1 MEYDFDKVIARR
13 NTGSLK
19 WDIAEDE
26 LPLWVADMDFATA
39 PAIRKAVEKRA
50 AHGIFGYSIL
60 PEAWYRAYM
69 EWWEKRHHFSIQKE
83 WLIFTTGVVPAISTA
98 VRRLTAPA
106 ENVLV
111 QTPCYNIFFNSIRN
125 NGRNIVQSP
134 LDYENGTYSVNW
146 EKLEKNLSDPQTTL
160 MILCNPQNPTG
171 VIWDRETLQ
180 RIGEL
185 CHRYG
190 VTVLSDE
197 IHCDLTEPGKEYIPF
212 ASVSE
217 NNRRISVTCISPT
230 KAFNLAGL
238 QTAAVVAPDEKLRH
252 KMWRALNTDEVAEP
266 NAFAV
271 DAAVAAFTESEEWL
285 DALRAY
291 LWENK
296 SYAEEYLKREVPQ
309 IGVISGEATYLMWLD
324 CTEIAG
330 DARAFYKFLRREKKV
345 FLSDGG
351 QFGDNGRGFLRLN
364 VACPRSILEQGLK
377 RFRQG
382 AEEWK
387 SDRIQ

>member
-1 MEYDFDKVIARR
+1 M
-13 NTGSLK
+13 
-19 WDIAEDE
+19 
-26 LPLWVADMDFATA
+26 
-39 PAIRKAVEKRA
+39 
-50 AHGIFGYSIL
+50 
-60 PEAWYRAYM
+60 
-69 EWWEKRHHFSIQKE
+69 
-83 WLIFTTGVVPAISTA
+83 
-98 VRRLTAPA
+98 
-106 ENVLV
+106 
-111 QTPCYNIFFNSIRN
+111 
-125 NGRNIVQSP
+125 QSP
-134 LDYENGTYSVNW
+134 LRYENGTYSVDW
-146 EKLEKNLSDPQTTL
+146 EDLEKNLSDPQTTL

-171 VIWDRETLQ
+171 VIWNRETLQ

-197 IHCDLTEPGKEYIPF
+197 IHCDLTEPGTEYIPF

-217 NNRRISVTCISPT
+217 INRQISVTCISPT
-230 KAFNLAGL
+230 KTFNLAGL
-238 QTAAVVAPDEKLRH
+238 QTAAVVVPDEKLRH

-291 LWENK
+291 LWGNK
-296 SYAEEYLKREVPQ
+296 RYAEEYLKREVPQ
-309 IGVISGEATYLMWLD
+309 IGVIPGEATYLMWLD
-324 CTEIAG
+324 CTGLVG
-330 DARAFYKFLRREKKV
+330 DSRAFYKFLRREKKV

-364 VACPRSILEQGLK
+364 VACPMSILEEGLK

-387 SDRIQ
+387 SGRIR

>member
-134 LDYENGTYSVNW
+134 LHYENGTYSVNW

-238 QTAAVVAPDEKLRH
+238 QTAAVVVPDEKLRH

-296 SYAEEYLKREVPQ
+296 SYTEEYLKREVPQ

-324 CTEIAG
+324 CTGLAG
-330 DARAFYKFLRREKKV
+330 DSRAFYKFLRREKKV

-364 VACPRSILEQGLK
+364 VACPRSILEEGLK